1 MELDNDIRK
10 IYDGIQEFN
19 ALIWSETEFI
29 NPSDKLTYKGVLVFE
44 TDTKGKSV
52 DSTITAENVFKPFSK
67 NTQFEDNIFRRV
79 YMVVSDD
86 VVDTKKYET
95 FKTAMIG
102 NIINNSGLLSGGFDD
117 VESKFDNYWVTQ
129 TRPLFVNEN
138 NITKAFVDDVEK
150 NKLKNYLK
158 YTPFDKKTR
167 VLTYTTE
174 TNASD
179 NSKKSQ
185 KTMISS
191 LADTTNRNTDNN
203 RWNSE
208 DGVSAGAYISKVKL
222 N

>member
-1 MELDNDIRK
+1 
-10 IYDGIQEFN
+10 
-19 ALIWSETEFI
+19 
-29 NPSDKLTYKGVLVFE
+29 
-44 TDTKGKSV
+44 
-52 DSTITAENVFKPFSK
+52 
-67 NTQFEDNIFRRV
+67 
-79 YMVVSDD
+79 
-86 VVDTKKYET
+86 
-95 FKTAMIG
+95 
-102 NIINNSGLLSGGFDD
+102 
-117 VESKFDNYWVTQ
+117 
-129 TRPLFVNEN
+129 
-138 NITKAFVDDVEK
+138 
-150 NKLKNYLK
+150 LKNYLK

>member
-1 MELDNDIRK
+1 
-10 IYDGIQEFN
+10 
-19 ALIWSETEFI
+19 
-29 NPSDKLTYKGVLVFE
+29 
-44 TDTKGKSV
+44 
-52 DSTITAENVFKPFSK
+52 
-67 NTQFEDNIFRRV
+67 
-79 YMVVSDD
+79 
-86 VVDTKKYET
+86 
-95 FKTAMIG
+95 MIG